1 MRQDL
6 VDKVM
11 GVDGVLHVFDMP
23 ELATNISKKKKLANS
38 EFTKTRTA
46 CTVMYCLVHP
56 LLLYTTQIL
65 LYELF

>member
-23 ELATNISKKKKLANS
+23 KLATNISKKKKLANS

-56 LLLYTTQIL
+56 L
-65 LYELF
+65 